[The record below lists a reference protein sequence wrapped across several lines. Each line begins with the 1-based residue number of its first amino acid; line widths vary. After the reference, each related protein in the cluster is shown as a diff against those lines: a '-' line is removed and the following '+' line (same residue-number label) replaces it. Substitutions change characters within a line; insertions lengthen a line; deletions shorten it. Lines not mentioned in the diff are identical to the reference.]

1 MRKIL
6 YIGNKLL
13 KHGYTPTSADTLPQ
27 KLEIEGLYISVASTF
42 KNRGL
47 RLIHMLGSIVVR
59 KNTDLVIIDTY
70 STWNYW
76 YATMG
81 AGLCR
86 VLSIPYIMILHG
98 GNLEMRLDGSSTKML
113 ALFREANALVVPSG
127 FLKKKLDKFQF
138 DNLVTIPNS
147 IEIDDYSFKKR
158 TRVSPSL
165 LWVRAFDEIY
175 RPELAMDVLEL
186 VLKDYPE
193 AELCMVGPDK
203 DGSLPRLK
211 KIAAEKELP
220 VVFKGKLCKSEWTS
234 LAADYDI
241 FLNTTSIDNTPV
253 SVIEAMALGLPVVST
268 NVGGLPYLLE
278 HDHNGILVEPDNP
291 TAMATAIVRLIKEP
305 ELAQKISFNGRKMV
319 EKYDWENV
327 KTFWLELLAEK

>member
-6 YIGNKLL
+6 YIGNKLI
-13 KHGYTPTSADTLPQ
+13 KHGYTSTSADTLPQ
-27 KLEIEGLYISVASTF
+27 KLKFEGFYITVASSF
-42 KNRGL
+42 RNRGL
-47 RLIHMLGSIVVR
+47 RLMHMLGSIIVR

-70 STWNYW
+70 STLNYW
-76 YATMG
+76 YAIMG

-98 GNLEMRLDGSSTKML
+98 GNLKLRLEGSSKKML
-113 ALFREANALVVPSG
+113 ALFRTAKALIVPSG
-127 FLKKKLDKFQF
+127 FLKKKLEKFQF
-138 DNLVTIPNS
+138 ENLLTIPNS
-147 IEIDDYSFKKR
+147 IVIDDYSFRKR
-158 TRVSPSL
+158 EQVSPRL

-186 VLKDYPE
+186 LLKDYPE
-193 AELCMVGPDK
+193 AELCMVGPNK
-203 DGSLPRLK
+203 DGSLPRLQK
-211 KIAAEKELP
+211 LALEKELP
-220 VVFKGKLCKSEWTS
+220 VVFKGKLSKSEWTALS
-234 LAADYDI
+234 ADYDI
-241 FLNTTSIDNTPV
+241 FINTTSVDNTPV

-291 TAMATAIVRLIKEP
+291 TAMATAIIRLIKEP
-305 ELAQKISFNGRKMV
+305 ELAQKISLNGRKMV

>member
-27 KLEIEGLYISVASTF
+27 KLEIEGFYITVASTF

-59 KNTDLVIIDTY
+59 KNIDLVIIDTY

-98 GNLEMRLDGSSTKML
+98 GNLEMRLDGSSKKML
-113 ALFREANALVVPSG
+113 ALFREANALVAPSG
-127 FLKKKLDKFQF
+127 FLRKKLGKFQF

-147 IEIDDYSFKKR
+147 IEIESYSFKKR
-158 TRVSPSL
+158 KQVSPSL

-203 DGSLPRLK
+203 DGSLPRLQK
-211 KIAAEKELP
+211 LASEQRLP
-220 VVFKGKLCKSEWTS
+220 VVFEGKLTKSEWTS

-241 FLNTTSIDNTPV
+241 FINTTSIDNTPV

-268 NVGGLPYLLE
+268 NVGGLPYMLE

-305 ELAQKISFNGRKMV
+305 ELAQKISLNGRKMV